1 MKDLENKILAIIQ
14 NEPGIKARLIAS
26 KLSVDKTE
34 INSLLYGKLKGKVI
48 QNKKYG
54 WSLKSFD
61 PDVNK
66 KTKTVLQKSAVL
78 LSCHT
83 MAL

>member
-48 QNKKYG
+48 QNKVIT
-54 WSLKSFD
+54 KSFD

-66 KTKTVLQKSAVL
+66 KTKTEKR
-78 LSCHT
+78 
-83 MAL
+83 